1 MKITNDTNKM
11 LEELLKTPNIE
22 AILAEDI
29 SEKVIIMRKYDTFL
43 RYIYPIALKIPNEHK
58 YIKDSFFVTLFENI
72 DLINKALKTD
82 QVSKLYEIDSNISSI
97 RYKIKFLSSDRI
109 RAISPDQQKICSIIL
124 CEVGSILNSW
134 ISNKQKLKK

>member
-134 ISNKQKLKK
+134 ISNKQKHKK

>member
-1 MKITNDTNKM
+1 LKITNDTNKM

-134 ISNKQKLKK
+134 ISNKQKHKK

>member
-82 QVSKLYEIDSNISSI
+82 QVSKL
-97 RYKIKFLSSDRI
+97 
-109 RAISPDQQKICSIIL
+109 
-124 CEVGSILNSW
+124 
-134 ISNKQKLKK
+134 